1 MMGVGAMTPW
11 MTRLVVVLA
20 IISINY
26 ASPSLAR
33 ALVAG
38 AAVAAIFI
46 YLHRGRYLPRFIM
59 DVLDRLTN
67 RSALEEAY
75 QAKDQR
81 IVTIDADDLA
91 RSIKARV
98 IGQDAAVEAIA
109 AQLRRRI
116 AARRKDK
123 PLAVFCLAGPP
134 GVGKTHLAK
143 VLGQE
148 LYGNRNHLHFF
159 DMSQFG
165 QAHAAAS
172 LFGQARGYVGST
184 SYGALTAALRD
195 VPDAVVLLDEFEKA
209 HPEVHKRFLT
219 AWNDGFVTEVS
230 DGARVSTCEAI
241 FVITTNAVSRQ
252 IGEIAAS
259 GASPEEIGRLAKA
272 ALADAQFA
280 PEVLSRIDEVFAFRP
295 LQGLDI
301 ARVVA
306 LEIEGQARQ
315 FGLEIA
321 DGGIEPRVLL
331 AAIEMLTPHSKGGV
345 RDIARAIEQ
354 EVTDGLIDARA
365 TGATKVRIVAEG
377 TATKVIPVNPGA
389 AGATAPVAAVRSGHG
404 QGQ

>member
-1 MMGVGAMTPW
+1 MMFAGAAGPW
-11 MTRLVVVLA
+11 MTRLVIVMFV
-20 IISINY
+20 ISVNY
-26 ASPSLAR
+26 ASPLLASL
-33 ALVAG
+33 LVYG
-38 AAVAAIFI
+38 AAAAALGI
-46 YLHRGRYLPRFIM
+46 YLFRGRYLPRVIM

-75 QAKDQR
+75 HSKSQR
-81 IVTIDADDLA
+81 IFTIDAEDLA
-91 RSIKARV
+91 NRVKARV

-109 AQLRRRI
+109 AQLRRRF
-116 AARRKDK
+116 AARRRDK

-143 VLGQE
+143 VLGEE
-148 LYGNRNHLHFF
+148 LYGDRNHLHFF

-184 SYGALTAALRD
+184 SYGSLTAALRD
-195 VPDAVVLLDEFEKA
+195 VPDSVVLLDEFEKA

-219 AWNDGFVTEVS
+219 AWNDGFITEVS
-230 DGARVSTCEAI
+230 DGARIPTCDAI
-241 FVITTNAVSRQ
+241 FVITTNAVSRH

-259 GASPEEIGRLAKA
+259 GAAAEEIGRLAKA

-295 LQGLDI
+295 LQGLDV

-306 LEIEGQARQ
+306 LEIEALARQ
-315 FGLEIA
+315 FGLTIA
-321 DGGIEPRVLL
+321 DGGIDPSILL
-331 AAIEMLTPHSKGGV
+331 EAVELLSPHMKGGV

-354 EVTDGLIDARA
+354 DVTDGLIDARA
-365 TGATKVRIVAEG
+365 NGATQVRLVSEG
-377 TATKVIPVNPGA
+377 AVTKVIAVDPKQPQKA
-389 AGATAPVAAVRSGHG
+389 APSPAPVAA
-404 QGQ
+404 